1 MDNTTAFDVSDISNL
16 FYLKSNNPLFYIT
29 SILDILIVAYLIY
42 KLLVIIQDTRAWQ
55 LIRGILIVFILA
67 GLSKL
72 LGLTTI
78 SYIFDNVITIAAI
91 SLVVLFQPE
100 IRRALEQLGKKN
112 IFNSIFVDEQKQLI
126 KKATVIEEVVKAVNR
141 LSKSYTGALIVIEQG
156 VTIEDIAKTG
166 VILDSAVTA
175 ELIENIFTPNTPLHD
190 GAIIIR
196 EDKIRAAA
204 AFLPLTDSPNVDRNL
219 GTRHRAA
226 IGISEVCDCLVIVVS
241 EESGNISFVRNG
253 SLVTIREV
261 DTLRKT
267 LSKHMLEKRDK
278 HGIHILNLKQ
288 EAAIQREEKA
298 AKAEKK
304 ESKKDE
310 TGQKEGKNFTVLFK
324 EFLDKLKDRIVKV
337 LKYKGEDTKKESS
350 KETKDKSK
358 KKETKM
364 ILLKTEKLT
373 KTFGGKPAVY
383 EVDAEFEAG
392 KLYGL
397 LGPNGSGKTTFMKMV
412 AGLFYPTAG
421 KITVMDGLSKTA
433 SKSKVAYMPTEP
445 FFYDYMTVK
454 TVGDFFKDFYEDFD
468 PEWYKEQIEYMQL
481 TPDLRIRA
489 LSSGMAAKLKVAV
502 TMSRR
507 ASIYMLDEPLNG
519 IDLVA
524 RDKIITSIIKRSA
537 PDNTIIISSHL
548 IDIMENL
555 LDEVLFLKDGR
566 TVLKGNAE
574 EIREKNGKSIA
585 DLYKEVYA

>member
-278 HGIHILNLKQ
+278 HDIHILNLKQ

-358 KKETKM
+358 KKEK
-364 ILLKTEKLT
+364 EKVKQNT
-373 KTFGGKPAVY
+373 GG
-383 EVDAEFEAG
+383 
-392 KLYGL
+392 
-397 LGPNGSGKTTFMKMV
+397 
-412 AGLFYPTAG
+412 
-421 KITVMDGLSKTA
+421 
-433 SKSKVAYMPTEP
+433 
-445 FFYDYMTVK
+445 
-454 TVGDFFKDFYEDFD
+454 
-468 PEWYKEQIEYMQL
+468 
-481 TPDLRIRA
+481 PDTR
-489 LSSGMAAKLKVAV
+489 
-502 TMSRR
+502 
-507 ASIYMLDEPLNG
+507 
-519 IDLVA
+519 
-524 RDKIITSIIKRSA
+524 
-537 PDNTIIISSHL
+537 
-548 IDIMENL
+548 
-555 LDEVLFLKDGR
+555 
-566 TVLKGNAE
+566 
-574 EIREKNGKSIA
+574 
-585 DLYKEVYA
+585 